1 MSDTE
6 VMFEPLDVVE
16 KYYEPTEWQ
25 KEAIDSML
33 NNTEHPEYSADWSE
47 MGCYKTT
54 TGLWLLQE
62 RARKQK
68 EESKTP
74 DNPEGITPVTLIVTS
89 KAGKGTYFDA
99 LPKAKINAT
108 VYNIGVESCKR
119 RIGELEIPQRI
130 TDIKREGEHIIF
142 LAHYEVFS
150 PRVEKT
156 PQKELVVDSTTNIS
170 TGTEVVE
177 DKKKARLSINAK
189 YCKQINWTNIICD
202 EAHKLKNPD
211 TKWTRQIKRIRG
223 YHKHIMTGTGFVN
236 RPDEMWSLL
245 HFLDEKRW
253 PSYWAFREEFC
264 EEYFDDSAGTRIV
277 LGIKPEKL
285 PELIALQQSLGP
297 RFFMSD
303 VHPDIGEPVFNTHTV
318 DLSPVQRKMFEDIK
332 NELYT
337 LDQQGFPIT
346 SPNVLSALNR
356 MRQISVATPKVV
368 GTHFDEKL
376 QRMRLE
382 IELEEPSSKLDKV
395 MELIDEIRWDDEIK
409 RQVVVFSSFKDPLK
423 LLETRLEKAD
433 VPYLHLKTE
442 HNEEQRYQMWH
453 DTFPQKEHK
462 VFMSTLQLGGESIN
476 LACAQYMIFLDRDWS
491 PKNMLQAVGR
501 IYRPGQTGIPEIIY
515 IDARNSIDA
524 RMKGLLDIKGKW
536 FQQVFGKKDDN
547 GDNNAE

>member
-1 MSDTE
+1 MSDL
-6 VMFEPLDVVE
+6 VFEPLDVVDT
-16 KYYEPTEWQ
+16 YYDTTDWQ
-25 KEAIDSML
+25 AEAIESML
-33 NNTEHPEYSADWSE
+33 NHTAHAEYSADWSE

-54 TGLWLLQE
+54 TALWLLQKRAE
-62 RARKQK
+62 RYKSATGK
-68 EESKTP
+68 
-74 DNPEGITPVTLIVTS
+74 TPVTLIITS

-99 LPKAKINAT
+99 IPKAKINAT
-108 VYNIGVESCKR
+108 VYNIGVETCKR
-119 RIGELEIPQRI
+119 RIGDLEISQRI

-150 PRVEKT
+150 PRVERV
-156 PQKELVVDSTTNIS
+156 PDEYDEE
-170 TGTEVVE
+170 TGEKKHVE
-177 DKKKARLSINAK
+177 KKARLSINAK
-189 YCKQINWTNIICD
+189 YCKQIEWTNIVCD

-223 YHKHIMTGTGFVN
+223 DNKHIMTGTGFVN

-245 HFLDEKRW
+245 HFLNEKEW
-253 PSYWAFREEFC
+253 PSYWSFREEYC

-277 LGIKPEKL
+277 VGIKPEKL
-285 PELIALQQSLGP
+285 DDLIALQQSLGP
-297 RFFMSD
+297 RFFMSK
-303 VHPDIGEPVFNTHTV
+303 VHPDIGEPIFNTHTV
-318 DLSPVQRKMFEDIK
+318 DLGPVQRKMFDDIK

-356 MRQISVATPKVV
+356 MRQISVATPRVV

-395 MELIDEIRWDDEIK
+395 MELIDEIRWDEEIK
-409 RQVVVFSSFKDPLK
+409 RQIVVFSSFKDPLK
-423 LLETRLEKAD
+423 LLETRLQNAD

-442 HNEEQRYQMWH
+442 HNEEERYRMWH
-453 DTFPQKEHK
+453 DTFPSKEHK

-476 LACAQYMIFLDRDWS
+476 LACASYLIFLDRDWS

-501 IYRPGQTGIPEIIY
+501 VYRPGQTEVPEVIY
-515 IDARNSIDA
+515 IDARSSIDG

-536 FQQVFGKKDDN
+536 FTMVFGDKDKN
-547 GDNNAE
+547 GDSNGD

>member
-1 MSDTE
+1 MET
-6 VMFEPLDVVE
+6 VFEALDVVDT
-16 KYYEPTEWQ
+16 YYESTEWQ
-25 KEAIDSML
+25 DKAIETML
-33 NNTEHPEYSADWSE
+33 DKNGEPVTYSADWSE

-54 TGLWLLQE
+54 TALWLLQQ
-62 RARKQK
+62 RAKRYKDATVS
-68 EESKTP
+68 EE
-74 DNPEGITPVTLIVTS
+74 NPNGVTPVTLIITS

-99 LPKAKINAT
+99 IPKAKINAT
-108 VYNIGVESCKR
+108 VYNIGVEKCYR
-119 RIGELEIPQRI
+119 RIGDLEIPTKI

-156 PQKELVVDSTTNIS
+156 RSTTEVTDMV
-170 TGTEVVE
+170 TGELEVIE

-189 YCKQINWTNIICD
+189 YCKQINWTNIVCD

-223 YHKHIMTGTGFVN
+223 QHKHIMTGTGFVN

-245 HFLDEKRW
+245 HFLNEKEW
-253 PSYWAFREEFC
+253 PSYWSFREEFC

-303 VHPDIGEPVFNTHTV
+303 VHSSIGEPVFSTHTV
-318 DLSPVQRKMFEDIK
+318 DLSPVQRKMFEEIK

-356 MRQISVATPKVV
+356 LRQISVATPRVV
-368 GTHFDEKL
+368 NTVYDEKL
-376 QRMRLE
+376 QRLRLE
-382 IELEEPSSKLDKV
+382 IELEEPSSKLD
-395 MELIDEIRWDDEIK
+395 MAMQLIEEIRWDDEIR
-409 RQVVVFSSFKDPLK
+409 RQVVVFSSFKDPLR
-423 LLETRLEKAD
+423 LLEKRLQKAE
-433 VPYLHLKTE
+433 VPYLHLETKA
-442 HNEEQRYQMWH
+442 NEEQRYEMWH
-453 DTFPQKEHK
+453 DTFPKKEHK

-501 IYRPGQTGIPEIIY
+501 IYRPGQTGIPEIIN

-536 FQQVFGKKDDN
+536 FKQVFGKKDENGN
-547 GDNNAE
+547 GDD